1 MKMNQVYFWDMLGH
15 QLQSTQ
21 ICRSRQRHPGNLSS
35 KGTIAKY
42 LTALPADWC
51 RTIFWTMNLNKI
63 QKIQPMGRLGFLA
76 HRNDSGLFLF
86 FWVTS
91 REDCRGSLI
100 NYQLA
105 LKREPPR
112 TYYPDMINASQANV
126 PQATNRQCCDNV
138 DFLDAVGHPHILASV
153 CNIYF
158 WSTPFWSSSL
168 GCDVELISR
177 SIWGF
182 MAFHACLIHIFLI
195 VCLTLFDLGLFPLFP
210 GMPCI
215 SWRGAKSWPQ
225 HQIYTYNHIYIFSYI
240 AALFLQKNSYPG
252 GMQGLLGDYAAWW

>member
-1 MKMNQVYFWDMLGH
+1 
-15 QLQSTQ
+15 
-21 ICRSRQRHPGNLSS
+21 
-35 KGTIAKY
+35 
-42 LTALPADWC
+42 
-51 RTIFWTMNLNKI
+51 
-63 QKIQPMGRLGFLA
+63 MGRLGFLA

-210 GMPCI
+210 LFPGMPCI